1 MNRLPRQRKEV
12 AHSGYCTIAETRQ
25 ISRTMELSYPHAD
38 PGFLVRAGAWP
49 SREEADE
56 RALVLLAVG
65 IECSVH
71 PEHGGHVL
79 LTAADELGKARHE
92 IGLYEKEKEE
102 AHHTTVIRWPEHS
115 LGIAWM
121 LAWATVLSQVYFLQL
136 RDPGFTDAFA
146 NSSIALVERHEWWRP
161 FTALFL
167 HADPMHLLGNVL
179 IGGLFCVLVARS
191 LGAACGWLLI
201 LLGGTL
207 GNAINA
213 ALHYPEP
220 FRSIG
225 ASTATFAA
233 LGILVGLTAV
243 ESLRARSGRAFRT
256 LAVPVLAG
264 LILFSW
270 FGISG
275 ELTDIGGHAWGSLC
289 GLALGA
295 IAGALQP
302 AEATS

>member
-1 MNRLPRQRKEV
+1 MIAEPRQI
-12 AHSGYCTIAETRQ
+12 C
-25 ISRTMELSYPHAD
+25 RTMELSYPHAD
-38 PGFLVRAGAWP
+38 PGFLVRAGSWP

-56 RALVLLAVG
+56 RALVLLAAG

-71 PEHGGHVL
+71 PEHGRHVL
-79 LTAADELGKARHE
+79 LAAADDLGRARHE
-92 IGLYEKEKEE
+92 IELYEKENDETRH
-102 AHHTTVIRWPEHS
+102 ATVIRWPEHS

-121 LAWATVLSQVYFLQL
+121 LAWATILSQVYFLQI
-136 RDPGFTDAFA
+136 REPGFTDTFG
-146 NSSIALVERHEWWRP
+146 NSSIGLVERHEWWRP

-167 HADPMHLLGNVL
+167 HADPMHLLGNVI

-201 LLGGTL
+201 LLGGTI
-207 GNAINA
+207 GNVINA
-213 ALHYPEP
+213 AVHYPEP

-233 LGILVGLTAV
+233 LGVLVGLTSV
-243 ESLRARSGRAFRT
+243 ESLRSKSGRVFRT

-264 LILFSW
+264 LVLFSW

-275 ELTDIGGHAWGSLC
+275 ELTDVGGHAWGSLC
-289 GLALGA
+289 GIALGA
-295 IAGALQP
+295 IAGAFQHTET
-302 AEATS
+302 AS